1 MSSAGLQSVVVLLAR
16 MNPIILLV
24 WWLGLGFMRKV
35 FRIKSEYLMFYV
47 LHEEQLLYLLS
58 FLVWAA
64 PELWTADQLQDSRL
78 MARCLKPTMTTIGA
92 QSQCLTISRT
102 ILMTGV
108 TPLHHHHRQPTYS
121 YTMMDLAT
129 HLMILSSKIF

>member
-24 WWLGLGFMRKV
+24 WGLGLGFMRKV

-78 MARCLKPTMTTIGA
+78 MARCLKPTLTTTGA
-92 QSQCLTISRT
+92 RSQVLTINRT

-108 TPLHHHHRQPTYS
+108 TLHLHHLQPTYS
-121 YTMMDLAT
+121 YTTMGPET
-129 HLMILSSKIF
+129 HLTILSSKIF